1 MFHVTKVQN
10 DENTLYRQI
19 KTQQL
24 DCERNQG
31 NHSLVYRSAWT
42 RETEL
47 LFCSMETRAQIPLFL
62 TGCVYILCH
71 NNAREVSTALWG
83 RGSTVQV
90 INGNSPGKQEAV
102 VSPHL
107 QVLIEF
113 RVSLLFP
120 HFSQQHWTS
129 TDHSK
134 GFQLA
139 HPASSSPIHHINAK
153 QELHFIQCWA
163 TSTLPITFFT
173 WSLFKFCL
181 IMNHSLLLQESLII
195 NYFPPHLFRLF
206 HCLVI

>member
-42 RETEL
+42 RETVL
-47 LFCSMETRAQIPLFL
+47 LFCSMETHAQIPLFL
-62 TGCVYILCH
+62 TGCVYILYH

-107 QVLIEF
+107 QALTEF

-120 HFSQQHWTS
+120 PLQSAALEKHRSQQGIPAGTPSQLQSHPSYLCKAGTPFYPMLS
-129 TDHSK
+129 YQHS
-134 GFQLA
+134 
-139 HPASSSPIHHINAK
+139 SYHI
-153 QELHFIQCWA
+153 FY
-163 TSTLPITFFT
+163 
-173 WSLFKFCL
+173 L
-181 IMNHSLLLQESLII
+181 IA
-195 NYFPPHLFRLF
+195 
-206 HCLVI
+206 V